1 MTRYALVTFDAYSA
15 LVDQKGSLAPA
26 LMDAL
31 GLTKARSVEVLKLW
45 RAKQME
51 RAALSNALGKGRTPF
66 RVCTGLGL
74 DYAAKAFGLAMTA
87 AQRDALV
94 RAWDALA
101 PWPEANETLAAVRAK
116 GYPIA
121 ILSNGDRAMLEAL
134 AQRFAVAFDHI
145 FSSETAGFYKPHPS
159 VYRLPAEALG
169 DGGAPY
175 LHVAGSANDAL
186 GAKAAGVRCY
196 WSNRGGDF
204 VLDPAYAP
212 DFEGPDLKGVLDL
225 L

>member
-1 MTRYALVTFDAYSA
+1 MPRYALVTFDAYSA
-15 LVDQKGSLAPA
+15 LVDRKSSLVPV
-26 LMDAL
+26 LMDVL
-31 GLTKARSVEVLKLW
+31 GLPAERSAEVLTLW

-66 RVCTGLGL
+66 RACTRLGL
-74 DYAAKAFGLAMTA
+74 DYAARAFDLAITPG
-87 AQRDALV
+87 QRDALV
-94 RAWDALA
+94 RAWDSLR

-134 AQRFAVAFDHI
+134 AQQFDVAFDHV
-145 FSSETAGFYKPHPS
+145 FSSETAGFYKPHPR

-169 DGGAPY
+169 TAGAPY

-196 WSNRGGDF
+196 WSNRAGDS

-212 DFEGPDLKGVLDL
+212 DFQGPTLAGVLDVL
-225 L
+225 